1 MWMDEFY
8 AKWMNIPYEDDRQEY
23 KEHPEN
29 FGSMILGIKEE
40 EFPWLQQTVD
50 TEIDKEDFMSGKV
63 CVIYRNGLD
72 LMMDDLAGKNV
83 TCAEYGNQFNSH
95 TFQIAGLTDEGYYTG
110 PLLGFPPTVITSE
123 SVLKDFISENYV
135 SKAAVRY
142 AEEYSEPTEQA
153 VLNLIANSADADD
166 FSWESKLESMQEVER
181 AQGNMKEVGMGIALI
196 LALIGILNY
205 INTVTGNIQ
214 SRQMELAILESVGM
228 TDRQRNRLLV
238 MEGLI
243 FAAGS
248 LLITGTAGVAVTYA
262 VYQSMNYMQVPFVV
276 PVWPIVGMTAFIAAV
291 CVIIPLTAGALMVRR
306 GSVMERVRGV

>member
-1 MWMDEFY
+1 M
-8 AKWMNIPYEDDRQEY
+8 
-23 KEHPEN
+23 
-29 FGSMILGIKEE
+29 
-40 EFPWLQQTVD
+40 
-50 TEIDKEDFMSGKV
+50 
-63 CVIYRNGLD
+63 
-72 LMMDDLAGKNV
+72 
-83 TCAEYGNQFNSH
+83 
-95 TFQIAGLTDEGYYTG
+95 
-110 PLLGFPPTVITSE
+110 
-123 SVLKDFISENYV
+123 